1 MLLWPEAVA
10 AFVFDNVAKISSA
23 VNGEGSLL
31 PAATEC
37 DMSTNL
43 AVKLH
48 FLTIWCVSDLNKIN
62 SDRIKGKYSVGQT
75 GPLNFQT

>member
-31 PAATEC
+31 QQNAT
-37 DMSTNL
+37 
-43 AVKLH
+43 
-48 FLTIWCVSDLNKIN
+48 
-62 SDRIKGKYSVGQT
+62 
-75 GPLNFQT
+75 